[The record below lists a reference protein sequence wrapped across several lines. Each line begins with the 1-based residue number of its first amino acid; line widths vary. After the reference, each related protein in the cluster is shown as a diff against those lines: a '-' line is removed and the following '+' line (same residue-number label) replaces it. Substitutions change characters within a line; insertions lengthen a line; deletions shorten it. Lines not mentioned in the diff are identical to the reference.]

1 MSEIS
6 FALRAERVLES
17 LLERLGDED
26 ALADLDADLIDGVL
40 RVDFD
45 SGAVLIINRQEPV
58 QQLWVASPE
67 GPAHFSY
74 DATRDAWVDDRS
86 GEVLTEVL
94 SRVFSQQTGTQVH
107 LKGPL

>member
-17 LLERLGDED
+17 LLERLGDDE

-74 DATRDAWVDDRS
+74 DAARDAWLDERS
-86 GEVLTEVL
+86 GEALTEVL
-94 SRVFSQQTGTQVH
+94 SRVFSRQTGAQIR
-107 LKGPL
+107 LEEPL